1 MDPPSVICTNKT
13 TYTWHAEVYRKCMR
27 TTNSETAVDIKLLFD
42 IIVWLT
48 WNRQKQH
55 EGPGMDPPAIYTNN
69 C

>member
-1 MDPPSVICTNKT
+1 
-13 TYTWHAEVYRKCMR
+13 MR
-27 TTNSETAVDIKLLFD
+27 TTNSETAELLFD

-69 C
+69 TCSSNQIAVVP